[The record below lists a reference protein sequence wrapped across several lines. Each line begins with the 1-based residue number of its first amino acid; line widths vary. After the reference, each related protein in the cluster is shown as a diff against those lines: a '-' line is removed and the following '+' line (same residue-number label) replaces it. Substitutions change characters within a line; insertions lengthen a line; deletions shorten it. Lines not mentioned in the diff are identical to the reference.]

1 MNIEVLISV
10 VLHVPYLKLLAKYSW
25 KISLTQNLGTL
36 TNSTYTRDLTSYQT
50 IMNLRIVLIFL
61 QEIQSNH

>member
-10 VLHVPYLKLLAKYSW
+10 VPHVPYFKLRTKCSW
-25 KISLTQNLGTL
+25 KISLSQNLGIT

-50 IMNLRIVLIFL
+50 IMNLRIVLIDL
-61 QEIQSNH
+61 QVIQSNH